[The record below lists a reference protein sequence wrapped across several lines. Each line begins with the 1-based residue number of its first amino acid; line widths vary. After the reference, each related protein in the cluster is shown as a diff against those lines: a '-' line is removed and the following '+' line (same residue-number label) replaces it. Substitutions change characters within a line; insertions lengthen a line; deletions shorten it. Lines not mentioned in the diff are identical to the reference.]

1 MNRTKIGKHILAR
14 TPYNQI
20 VAAVS
25 IALFITVFVL
35 AGWIGLLVVFV
46 LWLAALLYAG
56 YAFTRREFAEAARM
70 RDEDRRAHEDL
81 IARRRRL
88 GQHMDMTYEER
99 SPSLA
104 ARFGRVDQNVVENGD
119 PRHTA
124 RARHAAELV
133 AEGVLRMPSG
143 GFPVTVFDLEVVNEF
158 DLGNLAR
165 MGRADQAVESAKCY
179 LTVCAVTLPYPLPY
193 LSSLAAW
200 NTGLVEEI
208 APVVDVGAPGEL
220 RHTDDPRFA
229 ALLLS
234 VPEVLRAAH
243 NLNLLWTVSGDQLV
257 TATMT
262 STGITPESAL
272 RRATD
277 LAALAG
283 AFPWGGWNPTG
294 GTPRACRCRGSCT
307 AACSSSTSG
316 GWRATSSALA
326 CCVGH
331 TDRLAPPGC
340 TPSRASE
347 RTSESRANTPAMAY
361 PDPDEADAQA
371 YSAADT
377 AGRARTRSGTGR
389 YLCSSRC
396 HWGAVSHPTANV
408 ADPHA
413 RRHRP
418 SR

>member
-283 AFPWGGWNPTG
+283 AFPWG
-294 GTPRACRCRGSCT
+294 
-307 AACSSSTSG
+307 
-316 GWRATSSALA
+316 
-326 CCVGH
+326 
-331 TDRLAPPGC
+331 RLEPY
-340 TPSRASE
+340 R
-347 RTSESRANTPAMAY
+347 R
-361 PDPDEADAQA
+361 
-371 YSAADT
+371 DT
-377 AGRARTRSGTGR
+377 AGMPVPWQLHRSPFLVHQWWMESDLLGPGVLRWAHGPLGATGMYAFESVGTDLGEPR
-389 YLCSSRC
+389 QHPGDGLPRSRR
-396 HWGAVSHPTANV
+396 G
-408 ADPHA
+408 
-413 RRHRP
+413 
-418 SR
+418 